1 MEVESVT
8 FEGKGYALQVEDLHV
23 WIRGKHIVKGI
34 SLEVPRRRILAVMGP
49 SGSGKS
55 TLLRA
60 INRLIDLIPESRVEG
75 RVLVY
80 GTDVY
85 GEDPYRVRRLM
96 GMVFQTPNP
105 FPNMSIYDNVAI
117 GPRLNRLVRSRE
129 ELDEL
134 VKWALEKAMLW
145 DEVRDRLDDPPH
157 RLSGGQQQ
165 RLCLARAL
173 ALKPRLLLLDE
184 PTGNVDPVNAVK
196 IEEALRS
203 LLKDL
208 EITIVL
214 VTHTPHQAVRIS
226 DYIAFIYFGELIE
239 FGLTDTIALNPRHEL
254 TVKFLRGEV

>member
-1 MEVESVT
+1 V
-8 FEGKGYALQVEDLHV
+8 KKYALQVEDLNV
-23 WIRGKHIVKGI
+23 WIGGKHILKGV
-34 SLEVPRRRILAVMGP
+34 SLEVPERRVLAVMGP

-60 INRLIDLIPESRVEG
+60 INRLIELIPGSRVQG
-75 RVLVY
+75 RVVVY

-85 GEDPYRVRRLM
+85 ETDPYRARRLM

-105 FPNMSIYDNVAI
+105 FPNMSIYENVAI
-117 GPRLNRLVRSRE
+117 GPKLNRLVKNRE

-134 VKWALEKAMLW
+134 VRWALEKAMLW
-145 DEVRDRLDDPPH
+145 DEVKGRLDDPPH

-173 ALKPRLLLLDE
+173 ALKPKLLLLDE
-184 PTGNVDPVNAVK
+184 PTGNVDPVNAVR
-196 IEEALRS
+196 IEEALRG
-203 LLKDL
+203 LLRDL
-208 EITIVL
+208 EITILL

-226 DYIAFIYFGELIE
+226 DYIAFIYMGELVE
-239 FGLTDTIALNPRHEL
+239 FGLTDAIALNPRHEL

>member
-1 MEVESVT
+1 MIEE
-8 FEGKGYALQVEDLHV
+8 KGYALQIEGLNV
-23 WIRGKHIVKGI
+23 WIRGKHIIKGVG
-34 SLEVPRRRILAVMGP
+34 LEVPKRRILAVMGP

-75 RVLVY
+75 KVLVY

-85 GEDPYRVRRLM
+85 REDPYRVRRLM

-105 FPNMSIYDNVAI
+105 FPNMSIYENVAI
-117 GPRLNRLVRSRE
+117 GPKLNRLVKNKE

-145 DEVRDRLDDPPH
+145 DEVKDRLDDPPH

-173 ALKPRLLLLDE
+173 ALKPKLLLLDE

-203 LLKDL
+203 LLRDL

-226 DYIAFIYFGELIE
+226 DYIAFIYMGELVE
-239 FGLTDTIALNPRHEL
+239 FGLTDAIALNPKHEL

>member
-1 MEVESVT
+1 MR
-8 FEGKGYALQVEDLHV
+8 KYALQVKDLNV
-23 WIRGKHIVKGI
+23 WIRGKHILKGI
-34 SLEVPRRRILAVMGP
+34 SLEVPERRILAVMGP

-60 INRLIDLIPESRVEG
+60 INRLIDLFPDAQVKG

-85 GEDPYRVRRLM
+85 DSDPYRVRRLM

-105 FPNMSIYDNVAI
+105 FPHMSIYENVAI
-117 GPRLNRLVRSRE
+117 GPKLNRLVRSKQ

-134 VKWALEKAMLW
+134 VRWALEKAMLW
-145 DEVRDRLDDPPH
+145 DEVKDRLDDPPH

-173 ALKPRLLLLDE
+173 ALKPKLLLLDE

-196 IEEALRS
+196 IEEALKD

-208 EITIVL
+208 EITILL

-226 DYIAFIYFGELIE
+226 DYIAFIYMGELVE
-239 FGLTDTIALNPRHEL
+239 FGLTETIALNPRHEL
-254 TVKFLRGEV
+254 TIKFLRGEV

>member
-1 MEVESVT
+1 MIEE
-8 FEGKGYALQVEDLHV
+8 KGYALQIEGLNV
-23 WIRGKHIVKGI
+23 WIRGKHIIKDVG
-34 SLEVPRRRILAVMGP
+34 LEVPKRRILAVMGP

-60 INRLIDLIPESRVEG
+60 INRLIDLIPESKVEG
-75 RVLVY
+75 RILVY
-80 GTDVY
+80 GTDAY
-85 GEDPYRVRRLM
+85 SEDPYRVRRLM

-105 FPNMSIYDNVAI
+105 FPNMSIYENVAI
-117 GPRLNRLVRSRE
+117 GPKLNRLVKNR
-129 ELDEL
+129 DEL
-134 VKWALEKAMLW
+134 NELVRWALEKAMLW
-145 DEVRDRLDDPPH
+145 DEVKDRLDDLPH

-173 ALKPRLLLLDE
+173 ALKPKLLLLDE

-203 LLKDL
+203 LLRDL

-226 DYIAFIYFGELIE
+226 DYIAFIYMGELVE
-239 FGLTDTIALNPRHEL
+239 YGLTDTIALNPRHEL

>member
-1 MEVESVT
+1 VIEE
-8 FEGKGYALQVEDLHV
+8 KGYALQIEGLNV
-23 WIRGKHIVKGI
+23 WIRGKHIIKNVGLK
-34 SLEVPRRRILAVMGP
+34 VPKRRILAVMGP

-60 INRLIDLIPESRVEG
+60 INRLIDLIPESKVEG
-75 RVLVY
+75 KVLVY

-85 GEDPYRVRRLM
+85 SEDPYRVRRLM

-105 FPNMSIYDNVAI
+105 FPNMSIYENVAI
-117 GPRLNRLVRSRE
+117 GPKLNRLVRSK
-129 ELDEL
+129 DEL
-134 VKWALEKAMLW
+134 NELVRWALEKAMLW
-145 DEVRDRLDDPPH
+145 DEVKGRLDDLPH

-173 ALKPRLLLLDE
+173 ALKPKLLLLDE

-203 LLKDL
+203 LLRDL

-226 DYIAFIYFGELIE
+226 DYIAFIYMGELVE

>member
-1 MEVESVT
+1 M
-8 FEGKGYALQVEDLHV
+8 KKYALQVEDLNV
-23 WIRGKHIVKGI
+23 WIGGKHILKGV
-34 SLEVPRRRILAVMGP
+34 SLEVPERRVLAVMGP

-60 INRLIDLIPESRVEG
+60 INRLIELIPGSRVQG
-75 RVLVY
+75 RVVVY

-85 GEDPYRVRRLM
+85 ETDPYRARRLM

-105 FPNMSIYDNVAI
+105 FPNMSIYENVAI
-117 GPRLNRLVRSRE
+117 GPKLNRLVKNRE

-134 VKWALEKAMLW
+134 VRWALEKAMLW
-145 DEVRDRLDDPPH
+145 DEVKGRLDDPPH

-173 ALKPRLLLLDE
+173 ALKPKLLLLDE
-184 PTGNVDPVNAVK
+184 PTGNVDPVNAVR
-196 IEEALRS
+196 IEEALRG
-203 LLKDL
+203 LLRDL
-208 EITIVL
+208 EITILL

-226 DYIAFIYFGELIE
+226 DYIAFIYMGELVE
-239 FGLTDTIALNPRHEL
+239 FGLTDAIALNPRHEL

>member
-1 MEVESVT
+1 MIEE
-8 FEGKGYALQVEDLHV
+8 KGYALQIEGLNV
-23 WIRGKHIVKGI
+23 WIRGKHIIKDVG
-34 SLEVPRRRILAVMGP
+34 LEVPKRRILAVMGP

-60 INRLIDLIPESRVEG
+60 INRLIDLIPESKVEG
-75 RVLVY
+75 RILVY

-85 GEDPYRVRRLM
+85 SEDPYRVRRLM

-105 FPNMSIYDNVAI
+105 FPNMSIYENVAI
-117 GPRLNRLVRSRE
+117 GPKLNRLVKNR
-129 ELDEL
+129 DEL
-134 VKWALEKAMLW
+134 NELVRWALEKAMLW
-145 DEVRDRLDDPPH
+145 DEVKDRLDDLPH

-173 ALKPRLLLLDE
+173 ALKPKLLLLDE

-203 LLKDL
+203 LLRDL

-226 DYIAFIYFGELIE
+226 DYIAFIYMGELVE
-239 FGLTDTIALNPRHEL
+239 YGLTDTIALNPRHEL